1 VERRILTVEGNLL
14 ARSVWV
20 RNYREALRHLGSD
33 YALSNTVI
41 ASFALLFG
49 AKTVL
54 TEIIVLGGDPLQ
66 WLLLGTS
73 SIAVSV
79 SLCLLARRFLVGR
92 CSDACRPWAVV
103 GIYLL
108 AGWSRTGVLLASTST
123 LSVPFH
129 LGVLPAP
136 MLASLAIMTLT
147 AASIG
152 RIRDHLA
159 QMNRL
164 LKIQAQLLD
173 MNENFER
180 RVAESN
186 DDLHEQVR
194 GYLDPAIVKVRE
206 LLNESDNLSAD
217 ALSNSLAATISE
229 VVRPLAQSLSR
240 PPTSEVPLVR
250 EPATG
255 PAFRLLSARVD
266 APRSIMG
273 LSFMVIMVM
282 MLSIQPIQL
291 NVYASNPATIPVL
304 LLGGLVLLAI
314 KLLWP
319 RRFAM
324 FSIPVAGVFLIASF
338 TVALLVP
345 LWIASLVNPQVV
357 LSAVPYLWVSLAYW
371 LLLGMIA
378 SMPSIFI
385 QLGQQD
391 SQQTEASIAE
401 LELVEARYRRQLW
414 LNRRNLTWVL
424 HGPIQSALVS
434 TALSLSGSQMTD
446 EDRERVRVNLALV
459 LSQLGSTSTA
469 HPDLPTALTA
479 LAAVWNRNCTLIWEI
494 TPEAQALLDS
504 DRDAVVCIGEV
515 VREAVSNAVRHGKAG
530 WIDIR
535 VEEQR
540 GILRVA
546 VQDNGTGLSP
556 AAIPGL
562 GSAMFDEITHSWTRT
577 AAAGH
582 TSLEAWVPAAARAVP
597 V

>member
-345 LWIASLVNPQVV
+345 LWVASLVNPQVV

-535 VEEQR
+535 VEEQQ